1 MDAVIV
7 LGTAGSGKTTFTQRY
22 SSWLRE
28 KFAPMRSC
36 EVNLDPGVID
46 LPYTPAYDI
55 RDLVFVSE
63 LMRREGLGPNGALV
77 RATEIVLENIDD
89 VVSRICDLPC
99 DYLVIDTPG
108 QMEIFAFRPLGRILC
123 DSLSSCMNLAAVFL
137 GDYEPGR
144 ELEDVIS
151 SALLAKI
158 LELRLGTTVIP
169 LLNKSDLWEGES
181 IDKVWEGILKGEL
194 EGITGKGV
202 LSEVLLEISRA
213 ISSFRSPIRVTP
225 ISSREGIG
233 FQEVFDLLNEV
244 WCSCGDMT

>member
-99 DYLVIDTPG
+99 DYLVIVHPWSDGDTCLPSIR
-108 QMEIFAFRPLGRILC
+108 EDPLRLPFILHE
-123 DSLSSCMNLAAVFL
+123 SSCC
-137 GDYEPGR
+137 
-144 ELEDVIS
+144 
-151 SALLAKI
+151 
-158 LELRLGTTVIP
+158 
-169 LLNKSDLWEGES
+169 
-181 IDKVWEGILKGEL
+181 
-194 EGITGKGV
+194 
-202 LSEVLLEISRA
+202 LSRGL
-213 ISSFRSPIRVTP
+213 
-225 ISSREGIG
+225 
-233 FQEVFDLLNEV
+233 
-244 WCSCGDMT
+244 